1 MIVILVLDSAQST
14 LNIFLQTIMEDAE
27 FLKIHG
33 KYFLEDIRKQYNI
46 DGLIVNDGYVYCKVK
61 KGLYGLK

>member
-14 LNIFLQTIMEDAE
+14 LKNFSQTIMEDAE

-33 KYFLEDIRKQYNI
+33 KYFLEYIRTQYNI
-46 DGLIVNDGYVYCKVK
+46 DEIITNDGFVYCKVK
-61 KGLYGLK
+61 KGTL